1 MTNEDVA
8 QQWVEGLS
16 IIRRHIDMAMDPEL
30 WQNDPKKALAAT
42 DRINGLKQW
51 CLEVM
56 ERMPEL
62 KDYFIRDIE
71 ERGSCDSGAVH
82 HAFPFAQQKETQSCI
97 DQDASH
103 HNRRNEHEK

>member
-1 MTNEDVA
+1 MTNEDIA

-30 WQNDPKKALAAT
+30 WQSDPKKVLAAT

-56 ERMPEL
+56 VKMPEMKNYL
-62 KDYFIRDIE
+62 IRDIE
-71 ERGSCDSGAVH
+71 ERGGCDGRAVH
-82 HAFPFAQQKETQSCI
+82 HAFPFAQYQQTPSGI
-97 DQDASH
+97 DQDP
-103 HNRRNEHEK
+103 

>member
-30 WQNDPKKALAAT
+30 WQNDPQKALAAT

-51 CLEVM
+51 CLQVM
-56 ERMPEL
+56 ETMPAL
-62 KDYFIRDIE
+62 KNNFIRDIE
-71 ERGSCDSGAVH
+71 ERGSCDGGAVH
-82 HAFPFAQQKETQSCI
+82 HAFPFAQHQQPQPGIGQEP
-97 DQDASH
+97 
-103 HNRRNEHEK
+103 

>member
-1 MTNEDVA
+1 VTNEDVA

-56 ERMPEL
+56 EKMPEL
-62 KDYFIRDIE
+62 KKYFLQDIK
-71 ERGSCDSGAVH
+71 EREICDGGIMH
-82 HAFPFAQQKETQSCI
+82 HAFPFAQYQHTQS
-97 DQDASH
+97 DTDRDA
-103 HNRRNEHEK
+103 

>member
-16 IIRRHIDMAMDPEL
+16 IIRRHIDMAMDPDL
-30 WQNDPKKALAAT
+30 WQNDPKRALAAT

-56 ERMPEL
+56 EKMPEL
-62 KDYFIRDIE
+62 KNYFIQDIE
-71 ERGSCDSGAVH
+71 ERGSCDGSVVH
-82 HAFPFAQQKETQSCI
+82 HAFPFAQYQETPSGI
-97 DQDASH
+97 DQDA
-103 HNRRNEHEK
+103 